1 MLYFTVTRQRD
12 VSASS
17 LFSSAVNNKTDIT
30 LNPKTTMNKMHVNFK
45 YLHCLLRAVRFI
57 YFFTH
62 SDTRD
67 TFGTGKRL
75 LFDCCFLRTN
85 ARLPALSR
93 HFAFCSREPTEPLR
107 ETPLL
112 GNAFGVR
119 AVSTRLRARTADA
132 LGVKLWVIGATRIG
146 E

>member
-1 MLYFTVTRQRD
+1 
-12 VSASS
+12 
-17 LFSSAVNNKTDIT
+17 
-30 LNPKTTMNKMHVNFK
+30 MHVNFK

-57 YFFTH
+57 IIFLFFFFFFFTH

-67 TFGTGKRL
+67 TVGTGKRL

-85 ARLPALSR
+85 AKLPALSR
-93 HFAFCSREPTEPLR
+93 YFAFCSREPTVEPLR

-112 GNAFGVR
+112 GNAFGVS
-119 AVSTRLRARTADA
+119 AVSIRLRARTADA
-132 LGVKLWVIGATRIG
+132 LGVKLWVIGATRIC